1 MKSEVNIC
9 DKCKEQIARHKCE
22 LCEQDVCLNC
32 SGMSKIT
39 YQPPPSYIS
48 TRPIGGSAVILSL
61 KICKN
66 CASKLIISFNHKI
79 PEFEELKPILKQLLK
94 TNVALAELEKHPE
107 AS

>member
-1 MKSEVNIC
+1 
-9 DKCKEQIARHKCE
+9 
-22 LCEQDVCLNC
+22 
-32 SGMSKIT
+32 MSKIT
-39 YQPPPSYIS
+39 YQFNVESPPLLPPSYS

-107 AS
+107 AKAFDIYNKNNGVNGVRVV